1 MNSKTCLITHATMV
15 QYYSI
20 PDIRRI
26 PPVAQDREL
35 WKELCYKLLFQ
46 PVGVRFFAARSVYER
61 HCAREKNNTYHIIAY
76 AYLNTSHSDY
86 IPNPPSVILYHI
98 NLGKL

>member
-1 MNSKTCLITHATMV
+1 MV

-46 PVGVRFFAARSVYER
+46 PVGVRFLLLEVFMSDIAPA
-61 HCAREKNNTYHIIAY
+61 KKTTHII
-76 AYLNTSHSDY
+76 LLLMHT
-86 IPNPPSVILYHI
+86 
-98 NLGKL
+98 